1 MVLFWLIIAC
11 MYFALAITNNLVVR
25 KQKKELRYL
34 ERTFDLLEP
43 HPSDPK
49 YEDSLDSFKA
59 ISVYFKKV
67 GWINFVGFLL
77 AAIAA
82 LYAAG
87 ILEKILEAIK

>member
-1 MVLFWLIIAC
+1 MVLFWLIISC
-11 MYFALAITNNLVVR
+11 MYFALAITNNLVVL
-25 KQKKELRYL
+25 KQKKEIKYL

-49 YEDSLDSFKA
+49 YEGSLDSFKA

-82 LYAAG
+82 LYAGG
-87 ILEKILEAIK
+87 ILDKILELIK